1 MLNTIANVLYPAACL
16 LCRRAC
22 ITATAV
28 FCDACQQDVRAPSLP
43 LCQCCGA
50 EVPGAFDA
58 RLRCRSC
65 QRRPRAFISARA
77 PFTYETTVREAIH
90 AFKYHG
96 HHRIG
101 RWLALGMSRMAEA
114 TFPLASITRIV
125 PVPMHGIKRRFRGDD
140 PVASLAQWVAGSLR
154 LPYDPHLLCRTRWS
168 TSQTRLTTSQRF
180 RNVEGLFRIRARS
193 PVDRAVLL
201 VDDVLTSGATANSCA
216 LGLRASGV
224 QEVFVLTAARASLQ

>member
-1 MLNTIANVLYPAACL
+1 
-16 LCRRAC
+16 
-22 ITATAV
+22 
-28 FCDACQQDVRAPSLP
+28 
-43 LCQCCGA
+43 
-50 EVPGAFDA
+50 
-58 RLRCRSC
+58 
-65 QRRPRAFISARA
+65 
-77 PFTYETTVREAIH
+77 
-90 AFKYHG
+90 
-96 HHRIG
+96 
-101 RWLALGMSRMAEA
+101 MAEA

-125 PVPMHGIKRRFRGDD
+125 PVPMHGIKRRFRGED

-154 LPYDPHLLCRTRWS
+154 LPCDPHLLCRTRWS